1 MLKGKAVILRAIE
14 KNDLERT
21 RKWVNDYDIAKKM
34 LRVLPVSMV
43 EQQNWYKDIKSSQK
57 KIVFAISIIE
67 DGSHIGN
74 CGLYNI
80 DAINRKAEAWILIGE
95 KRYRAK
101 GIGKE
106 AMKLL
111 VSYAFKNLNLNKVYL
126 HVGNFNKTA
135 TRLYDNLGF
144 TIEGRLKQEVYIS
157 GRYCDVYRM
166 AILKKDQRR
175 F

>member
-1 MLKGKAVILRAIE
+1 
-14 KNDLERT
+14 
-21 RKWVNDYDIAKKM
+21 
-34 LRVLPVSMV
+34 
-43 EQQNWYKDIKSSQK
+43 
-57 KIVFAISIIE
+57 
-67 DGSHIGN
+67 
-74 CGLYNI
+74 
-80 DAINRKAEAWILIGE
+80 
-95 KRYRAK
+95 
-101 GIGKE
+101 
-106 AMKLL
+106 MKLL